1 LTFSAKRL
9 NRKLSAREGTR
20 RGYPAIPGF
29 RLRLDQGEVPK
40 GAVGGSFD
48 TGVSFVKA
56 DEVWCKR
63 AADDSHVIMHIRFKN
78 TGVEDKSFG
87 YVTQYSVK
95 NGGTHGDSAVTNF
108 ETTDVPAG
116 QTVIAVDNAGTP
128 SGVTP
133 GSPLSSCDPN

>member
-1 LTFSAKRL
+1 MPMKALGVVGLVLVAAAACGSTSGQK
-9 NRKLSAREGTR
+9 
-20 RGYPAIPGF
+20 
-29 RLRLDQGEVPK
+29 VPK

-56 DEVWCKR
+56 DEVWCKWS
-63 AADDSHVIMHIRFKN
+63 ADDSHVIMHIRFKN
-78 TGVEDKSFG
+78 TGVEDKSIG

-108 ETTDVPAG
+108 ENTEVPAG

-128 SGVTP
+128 SGVIP